1 MMQSPSI
8 LGKPK
13 IIYKVRALFNKNTF
27 IHCTLEVTPEKDC
40 GVFRVKR
47 DRNISGCSLS
57 LFGKS
62 TLFSES

>member
-27 IHCTLEVTPEKDC
+27 IHCTLEVTPEKGC
-40 GVFRVKR
+40 GVFRG
-47 DRNISGCSLS
+47 I
-57 LFGKS
+57 
-62 TLFSES
+62 